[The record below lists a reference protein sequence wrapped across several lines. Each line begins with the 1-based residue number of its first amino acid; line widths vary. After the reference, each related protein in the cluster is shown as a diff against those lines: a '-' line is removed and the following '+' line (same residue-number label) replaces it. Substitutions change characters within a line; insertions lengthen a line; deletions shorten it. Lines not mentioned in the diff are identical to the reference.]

1 MQDALQE
8 LEIKVTF
15 QDELL
20 QRLDESLGQQQ
31 QEILRLRDQVR
42 ILAEEVRVLSES
54 GPRPLAPEPPP
65 RLRAAA

>member
-1 MQDALQE
+1 
-8 LEIKVTF
+8 
-15 QDELL
+15 L

-65 RLRAAA
+65 PHY

>member
-31 QEILRLRDQVR
+31 QEILRLRDQIR

-54 GPRPLAPEPPP
+54 GSRPLVPEPPP
-65 RLRAAA
+65 PHY

>member
-54 GPRPLAPEPPP
+54 GPRPLAP
-65 RLRAAA
+65 

>member
-54 GPRPLAPEPPP
+54 GPRPLVPEPPP
-65 RLRAAA
+65 PHY